1 MYHFFYWKGGKMIDL
16 NLIKE
21 KFTNYVNT
29 FDMENKNIYLKYEHT
44 FEVVKIMDKI
54 CNRKNITGE
63 DKT

>member
-1 MYHFFYWKGGKMIDL
+1 MIDL

-44 FEVVKIMDKI
+44 FEVIKIMDKI